1 MLAAMP
7 PPTFSLDF
15 SSPYK
20 PNVSSPLSSSPIRAA
35 AASSSQSSPPAPLSP
50 RDSNRCNMIQ
60 SSPIPAP
67 KLFKYAS
74 RPAKPNPLRQTRENA
89 QESRRKLF
97 LKNVR
102 QRQDDKKW
110 ERRGGDQ
117 EVLKLEWS
125 LLDRRRRLQKESDVD
140 GFVFDD
146 EIDEDPSL
154 EATAATTAGDF
165 SNPPGDDIDSM
176 MLDAMEQDEDAMLSM
191 YEAEAHSTQ
200 PPQQQLHQGAPP
212 RPDSPFLSDDDDYD
226 NIFMDLLS
234 HQQQGNS
241 APHNFASSG
250 EMDMS

>member
-1 MLAAMP
+1 MLATMP
-7 PPTFSLDF
+7 HPTATFDF
-15 SSPYK
+15 TSPYK
-20 PNVSSPLSSSPIRAA
+20 PNVSSPLSSSPIRA
-35 AASSSQSSPPAPLSP
+35 SPSQSSPSAPLSP
-50 RDSNRCNMIQ
+50 RDSNRCNFQLQ

-74 RPAKPNPLRQTRENA
+74 RPAKPNPLRQSRENA
-89 QESRRKLF
+89 QESRRSLF

-102 QRQDDKKW
+102 QRQDDRQW

-125 LLDRRRRLQKESDVD
+125 LLDRRRRQQKESDLD

-146 EIDEDPSL
+146 EIDEDIPRDP
-154 EATAATTAGDF
+154 AAMVNT
-165 SNPPGDDIDSM
+165 PGVDIDDM

-191 YEAEAHSTQ
+191 YEAEALSTQ
-200 PPQQQLHQGAPP
+200 PQQQQNQQGAPT
-212 RPDSPFLSDDDDYD
+212 RPDSAFVSDDEDYD

-234 HQQQGNS
+234 DRQQEFNTS
-241 APHNFASSG
+241 SHDFASSG

>member
-1 MLAAMP
+1 MP
-7 PPTFSLDF
+7 HPTATFDF
-15 SSPYK
+15 TSPYK
-20 PNVSSPLSSSPIRAA
+20 PNVSSPLSSSPVR
-35 AASSSQSSPPAPLSP
+35 ASSSQSSPLSP
-50 RDSNRCNMIQ
+50 RDSNRCNFQFQ

-74 RPAKPNPLRQTRENA
+74 RPAKPNPLRQSRENA

-102 QRQDDKKW
+102 QRQDDRQW

-125 LLDRRRRLQKESDVD
+125 LLDRRRRQQKESDLD
-140 GFVFDD
+140 GFVFDE
-146 EIDEDPSL
+146 EIDEDIPTDPAAM
-154 EATAATTAGDF
+154 ATGD
-165 SNPPGDDIDSM
+165 SHTPGVDIDDM

-191 YEAEAHSTQ
+191 YEAEALSTQ
-200 PPQQQLHQGAPP
+200 PQQQQHQQGSPP
-212 RPDSPFLSDDDDYD
+212 RPDSPFVSDDEDYD

-234 HQQQGNS
+234 NRQQEYNPPS
-241 APHNFASSG
+241 HDFASG